1 MLKTYRTK
9 TGKGSF
15 TINGKPIN
23 IRQFFNAH
31 NKSIP
36 NIPKK
41 FEGSFPRDYQNTLPN
56 WGFFSEKELKENSG
70 KILLLDIDLP
80 EPESRYCSLNCLD
93 CFRRDSK
100 VDNSEDKRDLSFG
113 ELIRVIED
121 GKKLGLKYVK
131 ICGVGE
137 PTESKRFLP
146 FLEAMASMGIG
157 TAVFTKGQGLGN
169 DDIARRF
176 HGRYGIKNARE
187 LAERLYRL
195 NVSLMLRF
203 HSFDSA
209 IQDHVVGTPGY
220 TDIRNAAL
228 ENLVAAGFT
237 DSNPTRLA
245 FSNAPVRKATY
256 DDAFFIYVWGRLINV
271 LTITALLMISGNQ
284 INGAFLKENDP
295 TDKQKVELWTNIYSW
310 NIEHGLQTLEQISKE
325 GISCLPGAHPCNQ
338 LGAGLYITM
347 KGNVVGCPG
356 YTEIQGNIRKQS
368 LSEIWEQSS
377 TRRIA
382 GNRFNTGCPP
392 KEGITIPTTL
402 YAEVLSNLQKKYG
415 VRGPNFAN

>member
-1 MLKTYRTK
+1 MLKTCGVRT
-9 TGKGSF
+9 GRGSF
-15 TINGKPIN
+15 TPKGIRSVIN
-23 IRQFFNAH
+23 RLFFNAH

-36 NIPKK
+36 NLPKK
-41 FEGSFPRDYQNTLPN
+41 FEDRFPDGYQNTLPN
-56 WGFFSEKELKENSG
+56 WGFFSEKELKENPG
-70 KILLLDIDLP
+70 KLLLLDIDLD
-80 EPESRYCSLNCLD
+80 RYCSLHCPD
-93 CFRRDSK
+93 CFRRDSE
-100 VDNSEDKRDLSFG
+100 VDDTEDKRDLSFG

-137 PTESKRFLP
+137 PTESKKFLP
-146 FLEAMASMGIG
+146 FVEIMTNMGIG

-176 HGRYGIKNARE
+176 HGRYGIKNARA
-187 LAERLYRL
+187 LAERLYQL
-195 NVSLMLRF
+195 EVSFMLGF
-203 HSFDSA
+203 HSFDPT
-209 IQDHVVGTPGY
+209 IQDYVVRTPGY
-220 TDIRNAAL
+220 TAIRNAAL

-237 DSNPTRLA
+237 NSNPTRLA
-245 FSNAPVRKATY
+245 FSNAPVRKVTY
-256 DDAFFIYVWGRLINV
+256 TDAFPIYVWGRERNIYPVTAV
-271 LTITALLMISGNQ
+271 LMTSGKQ
-284 INGAFLKENDP
+284 LDSTFLNENDL
-295 TDKQKVELWTNIYSW
+295 TDKQKVELWTDIYSW
-310 NIEHGLQTLEQISKE
+310 DIEHGLQTLKQIEEE
-325 GISCLPGAHPCNQ
+325 GVSCLPGGHPCNQ
-338 LGAGLYITM
+338 LRAGLYVTM

-356 YTEIQGNIRKQS
+356 YTEIQGNIRKQG
-368 LSEIWEQSS
+368 LLEIWEQSS